1 MTFWLQDL
9 RVQMEAGLRMA
20 LARVDH
26 MEGLLWAERAKTKK
40 YLQLLTQLVDKD
52 DLEVLLDEDG
62 DEDAKK

>member
-1 MTFWLQDL
+1 
-9 RVQMEAGLRMA
+9 MA

-62 DEDAKK
+62 DEDSKK

>member
-1 MTFWLQDL
+1 
-9 RVQMEAGLRMA
+9 MEAGLRMA

-62 DEDAKK
+62 DDDAKK